1 MYSWDII
8 VSELM
13 WKNQIFTVYVELAK
27 IKIVSPLCTK
37 LELWPISKRIDWIWG
52 NIPECTLCLLLC
64 LLVFFGCFRVWK
76 NVNLLS
82 QVTIVQLKLREI
94 NFLQSQFKPISL
106 KWLFFPKFTSE
117 ESEFLFFHHCVVVG
131 KRMIFSHNELWEKFS
146 WFLRS
151 WGYSQIGP

>member
-1 MYSWDII
+1 MTLLNWCG
-8 VSELM
+8 
-13 WKNQIFTVYVELAK
+13 KNQIFTVYVELAK

-64 LLVFFGCFRVWK
+64 LLVFLGCFRVWK
-76 NVNLLS
+76 KRKFALTNHYCPIKTQRNQLFTITVQSNFAKMANAIFSNL
-82 QVTIVQLKLREI
+82 
-94 NFLQSQFKPISL
+94 N
-106 KWLFFPKFTSE
+106 TS
-117 ESEFLFFHHCVVVG
+117 ESEFLFFLHCVVGG